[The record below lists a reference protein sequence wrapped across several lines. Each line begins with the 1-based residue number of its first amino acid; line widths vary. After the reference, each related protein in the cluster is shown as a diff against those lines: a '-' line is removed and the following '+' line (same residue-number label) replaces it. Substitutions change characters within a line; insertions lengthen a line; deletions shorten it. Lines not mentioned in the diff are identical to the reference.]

1 MRAVSLNPSAAA
13 LRRPRW
19 TRLLRPAVL
28 GEFLLRLWQASR
40 ERRRLAE
47 LDPRLL
53 RDIGV
58 DPMAAQYEVRR
69 PFWQLPEHHEA
80 QLERRLAR

>member
-1 MRAVSLNPSAAA
+1 MHAVSPHPSAAA

-19 TRLLRPAVL
+19 ARLLRPSVL
-28 GEFLLRLWQASR
+28 GEVLLRFWQASR

-58 DPMAAQYEVRR
+58 DPLAAQYEVSR

-80 QLERRLAR
+80 QLERRLER